1 MYQNPDSVL
10 DWRLPSRE
18 GLRGAITGVRG
29 ATTGSD
35 GMGQGTRRITLPPAL
50 GTCPYLVWNVLWL
63 GGLLLAVRSLPL
75 ASHRRL
81 IVRLGLVM
89 VPNGLFSLVYPS
101 SWNDYWHPERLGG
114 GVLGFED
121 ILFAFNAGAT
131 GCLAAVWLYRR
142 KLTVAG
148 RPLPCAGRI
157 LAVGIPAQCAF
168 FVLYSVW
175 RSGMGSMILAQ
186 LMVAVLLL
194 LLRPNFWQFSAAG
207 GIGFSLIYC
216 GILRAVFWICPGF
229 ASGWRSTPPWGLPLF
244 GIPLGEVAW
253 AVSFGL
259 CWTLFAAF
267 VCDLRL
273 ERACPS
279 RGGPAGGEPMVPGT
293 TPTRRFRS
301 IGTPIPC

>member
-1 MYQNPDSVL
+1 MRQVCRSQAQNQNISPGARFPDAVRICIL
-10 DWRLPSRE
+10 GQTVVDQLFAAQAGQLE
-18 GLRGAITGVRG
+18 QAAMQGLA
-29 ATTGSD
+29 
-35 GMGQGTRRITLPPAL
+35 QAL
-50 GTCPYLVWNVLWL
+50 GRGDGVFLRAAC
-63 GGLLLAVRSLPL
+63 G
-75 ASHRRL
+75 
-81 IVRLGLVM
+81 
-89 VPNGLFSLVYPS
+89 F
-101 SWNDYWHPERLGG
+101 WNDRVDDAKPVQKDR
-114 GVLGFED
+114 
-121 ILFAFNAGAT
+121 
-131 GCLAAVWLYRR
+131 
-142 KLTVAG
+142 
-148 RPLPCAGRI
+148 
-157 LAVGIPAQCAF
+157 
-168 FVLYSVW
+168 
-175 RSGMGSMILAQ
+175 
-186 LMVAVLLL
+186 AVLLL

-279 RGGPAGGEPMVPGT
+279 RGVPAGGEPMASDM
-293 TPTRRFRS
+293 TPTGGFRS